1 MNEWIVGLSKA
12 ASSTG
17 TRGDPGAM
25 ARLKALAQRELPR
38 DLEELYEAFDGASFA
53 PGVVVWP
60 LTRVEANI
68 RALEP
73 GLPGGATWVFGEKG
87 QGQYFFAAQKGGLV
101 NVSSAPAEEKWL
113 TDKPDEFWCWG
124 LWRSAQDLKIYSSL
138 EQLLTRHIP
147 PAQTEEFGE
156 QTFVKAVSAV
166 QRALDALDEVPAA
179 KKKKKPARK
188 AVRGKQR
195 RVAKK
200 QAPKKATRRA
210 VARKTKKPSKRRS
223 SR

>member
-1 MNEWIVGLSKA
+1 
-12 ASSTG
+12 
-17 TRGDPGAM
+17 M
-25 ARLKALAQRELPR
+25 ARLKSLAQRELPR
-38 DLEELYEAFDGASFA
+38 DLEELYEAFDGAAFA

-73 GLPGGATWVFGEKG
+73 ALPGGGTWVFGEKG

-101 NVSSAPAEEKWL
+101 NVSSAPAQEKWL
-113 TDKPDEFWCWG
+113 AEKPDEFWCWG

-166 QRALDALDEVPAA
+166 QRALDALDEAPSAKKPKKKQPAKKSVRAQKSKAA
-179 KKKKKPARK
+179 K
-188 AVRGKQR
+188 R
-195 RVAKK
+195 R
-200 QAPKKATRRA
+200 APKKATRRA
-210 VARKTKKPSKRRS
+210 VARKVSKPSKRRS